1 MSTWG
6 VRKVTIAGMAVA
18 LVGQVLFS
26 LAPAVLYLHIGR
38 VLVGVGVAAS
48 FLGFVTVT
56 KNWFRPE
63 EAATMMGLSIAVG
76 VLGAT
81 LGQVSEKPR
90 RTPSQVCRP
99 HPAPGREHRACLS
112 GSKVAGTPRRC
123 RAFGLD

>member
-90 RTPSQVCRP
+90 RTPSQSRQDGEWLTVAVWRVVPCASSEPAVC
-99 HPAPGREHRACLS
+99 HC
-112 GSKVAGTPRRC
+112 
-123 RAFGLD
+123 